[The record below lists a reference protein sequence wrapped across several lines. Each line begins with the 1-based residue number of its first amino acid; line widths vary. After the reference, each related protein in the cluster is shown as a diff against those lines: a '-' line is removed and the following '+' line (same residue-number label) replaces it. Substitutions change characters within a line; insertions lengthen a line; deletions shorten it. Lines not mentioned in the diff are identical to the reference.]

1 MNLIKLASSV
11 SRLVVGAEGNV
22 SERTNSGFA
31 IKASGSD
38 MRVLTINDIVLCDNR
53 GQKIDSSDKQPS
65 IETGFHAWL
74 YEHPSI
80 NFIAHTHP
88 TNTLKILCSDFV
100 KEFAQI
106 RLFPDQVVY
115 NGERSCIVPY
125 AMPGDDLLN
134 RIKYS
139 VTNFIEIEQHFP
151 KVILLENHGIICA
164 ANSYKQCIFASEICE
179 KSAEI
184 FLGTKLLVKTNSL
197 DSLSVQTI
205 KTDQKE
211 IYRQSILV

>member
-1 MNLIKLASSV
+1 MNLLKLAAGV
-11 SRLVVGAEGNV
+11 SRFVVGAEGNV
-22 SERTNSGFA
+22 SERTNSGFV

-38 MRVLTINDIVLCDNR
+38 MRLLTITDTVLCDSK
-53 GQKIDSSDKQPS
+53 GQKIDSSNKQSS

-100 KEFAQI
+100 EEFAQV

-115 NGERSCIVPY
+115 NGERSCVVPY
-125 AMPGDDLLN
+125 AMPGADLLS
-134 RIKYS
+134 RIKYC
-139 VTNFIEIEQHFP
+139 VTNFIEVEQYFP
-151 KVILLENHGIICA
+151 KLILLEKHGIICA

-179 KSAEI
+179 KAAEVY
-184 FLGTKLLVKTNSL
+184 LGAKLLGKINSL
-197 DSLSVQTI
+197 DNASIQTI
-205 KTDQKE
+205 KNDQKE
-211 IYRQSILV
+211 IYRQSLVS